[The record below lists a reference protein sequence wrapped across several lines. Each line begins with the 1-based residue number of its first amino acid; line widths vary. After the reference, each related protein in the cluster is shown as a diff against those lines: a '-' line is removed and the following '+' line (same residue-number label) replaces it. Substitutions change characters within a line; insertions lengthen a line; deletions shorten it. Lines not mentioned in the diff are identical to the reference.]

1 MSGQFLFTLNPF
13 PIMERITANT
23 AKVIVDATNSAQT
36 VANFEVNEN
45 AGGTQNL
52 TVEIYD
58 GTNHHYL
65 SDDTGTTWNA
75 RPVLAYK
82 GYKFSG
88 PYPIPL
94 GSKLQITS
102 SDAAGKFNV
111 FGAKLRTV

>member
-1 MSGQFLFTLNPF
+1 MSGQFLFSQNPL
-13 PIMERITANT
+13 PIIVRVTANT
-23 AKVIVDATNSAQT
+23 ATVIVDGTNQAVT

-58 GTNHHYL
+58 GTNSHYL
-65 SDDTGTTWNA
+65 SDDAGKTWNA
-75 RPVLAYK
+75 QAVTAYK

-88 PYPIPL
+88 PYAIPV
-94 GSKLQITS
+94 GSKLRVTS

-111 FGAKLRTV
+111 IGAKLRTT